1 MLQPLKNF
9 LLSVIFAL
17 IFTHAYSQVIPPENR
32 IDWSQAGC
40 RFFLPESVPE
50 VSILSFGGS
59 NNGLVDNTNAL
70 NTAMETFGG
79 HPGRIYFPVGTYL
92 FSSSVSMPDSIILKG
107 AGSDSTFIK
116 IAHSST
122 GFNFSGSAANTF
134 TDIIT
139 GFHKGSQKI
148 TVANPSLFTAG
159 KYCEIKQENG
169 SWDTNPATWAD
180 YSVGQMVQI
189 QSIIGDTLVLYDYL
203 HLDYDTAM
211 NLQIQQ
217 INPCSASSI
226 SCLNVLRTDVS
237 TTATGYN
244 FAFNYAVNC
253 EISGIESNKS
263 QGSHCIIGASSH
275 VSVSGCYF
283 HDAYMYDGAG
293 TKGYGVTLIT
303 HASLCLVQNNIF
315 NHLRHAMMTKQG
327 ANGNVFGYNYSINP
341 FRNGYMEYPQNYCG
355 DISMH
360 GHYSFANLFEGNI
373 VQTIY
378 TDQTWGPTGPYN
390 TLFRNRVE
398 LYGIIMTSSL
408 TNKQNIVGNEITGTG
423 STWPFN
429 HGAYTIVGTG
439 HIQYGNNK
447 NGVIVPTDTTVL
459 NDMSYYLQSEPLY
472 WNINQSWP
480 NIGIPNV
487 LKSGTIPAKERF
499 LIGNF
504 TDCSRQGIITNFQEK
519 ESSKFLVYPN
529 PATDILFLEF
539 PPESFSKTI
548 IISSIEGKCLI
559 RTKTQAGANKTE
571 IDLSSLKSGIYFL
584 SAETETGTVVMKV
597 IKQL

>member
-1 MLQPLKNF
+1 MTLPVKNF
-9 LLSVIFAL
+9 LICVLLSFYSL
-17 IFTHAYSQVIPPENR
+17 QAYPQVIPPENR

-40 RFFLPESVPE
+40 RFFLPDSVPE

-59 NNGLVDNTNAL
+59 NNGIVDNTNAL

-79 HPGRIYFPVGTYL
+79 HPGRIYFPSGTYL
-92 FSSSVSMPDSIILKG
+92 FTSSISMPDSIIFKG

-116 IAHSST
+116 IAHSGT
-122 GFNFSGSAANTF
+122 GFSFSGSAANAF
-134 TDIIT
+134 TNIVS
-139 GFHKGSQKI
+139 GFQKGSQKI
-148 TVANPSLFTAG
+148 TVSDPSLFAAG
-159 KYCEIKQENG
+159 KYCEIRQDNG

-189 QSIIGDTLVLYDYL
+189 QSIIGDTLVLFDNL
-203 HLDYDTAM
+203 HLDYDTAL

-217 INPCSASSI
+217 INPCSAASI
-226 SCLNVLRTDVS
+226 SCLNVQRTEVS
-237 TTATGYN
+237 TTSTGYN

-253 EISGIESNKS
+253 EIAGIESNKS

-275 VSVSGCYF
+275 ISVSGCYF
-283 HDAYMYDGAG
+283 HDAFMYDGAG

-303 HASLCLVQNNIF
+303 HASLCLMQNNIF

-341 FRNGYMEYPQNYCG
+341 YRNGYMEYPQNYCG

-398 LYGIIMTSSL
+398 LYGIIMTSSQ
-408 TNKQNIVGNEITGTG
+408 TNNQNIVGNEITGTG

-459 NDMSYYLQSEPLY
+459 NDISYYLQSPPLY
-472 WNINQSWP
+472 WTINQTWP

-487 LKSGTIPAKERF
+487 LNYGTIPAKERF
-499 LIGNF
+499 LAGNF
-504 TDCSRQGIITNFQEK
+504 TDCSRQGIVTKIEDK
-519 ESSKFLVYPN
+519 ESSKLLVYPN
-529 PATDILFLEF
+529 PAKDKLFVEF
-539 PPESFSKTI
+539 SSKNTCKAI
-548 IISSIEGKCLI
+548 NISSIEGKNLI
-559 RTKTQAGANKTE
+559 SLKPDSGGLKAE
-571 IDLSSLKSGIYFL
+571 IDISILKPGLYLLIAECEKGIL
-584 SAETETGTVVMKV
+584 VLKV
-597 IKQL
+597 IKD

>member
-1 MLQPLKNF
+1 MAHSINNF
-9 LLSVIFAL
+9 LIFVFL
-17 IFTHAYSQVIPPENR
+17 ILFSLQAYPQVIPPENR

-40 RFFLPESVPE
+40 RFFLPDSVPE
-50 VSILSFGGS
+50 VSILAFGGS
-59 NNGLVDNTNAL
+59 NNGLIDNTNAL

-79 HPGRIYFPVGTYL
+79 HPGRIYFPSGIYL

-122 GFNFSGSAANTF
+122 GFSFSGSAANTF

-139 GFHKGSQKI
+139 GFQKGSQKI
-148 TVANPSLFTAG
+148 TVADPSLFAAG
-159 KYCEIKQENG
+159 KYCEIRQDNG
-169 SWDTNPATWAD
+169 SWDTNPAVWAD

-189 QSIIGDTLVLYDYL
+189 QSIIDDTLVLYDYL
-203 HLDYDTAM
+203 HLDYDTAL

-226 SCLNVLRTDVS
+226 SCLNVQRTEVS

-244 FAFNYAVNC
+244 FAFNYAINC

-275 VSVSGCYF
+275 ISVSGCYF
-283 HDAYMYDGAG
+283 HDAFMYDGAG

-360 GHYSFANLFEGNI
+360 GHYSYANLFEGNI

-408 TNKQNIVGNEITGTG
+408 TNNQNIVGNEITGTG

-459 NDMSYYLQSEPLY
+459 NDISYYLQSEPLY

-504 TDCSRQGIITNFQEK
+504 TDCSHQGIITDIEDK
-519 ESSKFLVYPN
+519 ESGKLLVYPN
-529 PATDILFLEF
+529 PAKEKLFLEF
-539 PPESFSKTI
+539 AVENNCKVI
-548 IISSIEGKCLI
+548 NIRSIEGKSLI
-559 RTKTQAGANKTE
+559 RIQTKAGEYKTE
-571 IDLSSLKSGIYFL
+571 IDLSTLKPGIYL
-584 SAETETGTVVMKV
+584 LNVESETGIVVMKI
-597 IKQL
+597 IKQ

>member
-1 MLQPLKNF
+1 MAHSINNF
-9 LLSVIFAL
+9 LIFVFL
-17 IFTHAYSQVIPPENR
+17 ILFSLQAYPQVIPPENR
-32 IDWSQAGC
+32 IDLSQAGC
-40 RFFLPESVPE
+40 RFFLPDSVPE
-50 VSILSFGGS
+50 VSILAFGGS
-59 NNGLVDNTNAL
+59 NNGLIDNTNAL

-79 HPGRIYFPVGTYL
+79 HPGRIYFPSGIYL

-122 GFNFSGSAANTF
+122 GFSFSGSAANTF

-139 GFHKGSQKI
+139 GFQKGSQKI
-148 TVANPSLFTAG
+148 TVADPSLFAAG
-159 KYCEIKQENG
+159 KYCEIRQDNG
-169 SWDTNPATWAD
+169 SWDTNPAVWAD

-189 QSIIGDTLVLYDYL
+189 QSIIDDTLVLYDYL
-203 HLDYDTAM
+203 HLDYDTAL

-226 SCLNVLRTDVS
+226 SCLNVQRTDVS

-244 FAFNYAVNC
+244 FAFNYAINC

-275 VSVSGCYF
+275 ISVSGCYF
-283 HDAYMYDGAG
+283 HDAFMYDGAG

-315 NHLRHAMMTKQG
+315 NHLRHAVMTKQG

-360 GHYSFANLFEGNI
+360 GHYSYANLFEGNI

-408 TNKQNIVGNEITGTG
+408 TNNQNIVGNEITGTG

-459 NDMSYYLQSEPLY
+459 NDISYYLQSEPLY
-472 WNINQSWP
+472 WNVNQSWP

-487 LKSGTIPAKERF
+487 LNSGTIPAKERF
-499 LIGNF
+499 LAGNF
-504 TDCSRQGIITNFQEK
+504 TDCSHQGIITDIEDK
-519 ESSKFLVYPN
+519 ESGKLLVYPN
-529 PATDILFLEF
+529 PAKEKLFLEF
-539 PPESFSKTI
+539 AVENNCKVI
-548 IISSIEGKCLI
+548 NIRSIEGKSLI
-559 RTKTQAGANKTE
+559 RIQTKAGEYKTE
-571 IDLSSLKSGIYFL
+571 IDLSTLKPGIYL
-584 SAETETGTVVMKV
+584 LNVESETGIVVMKI
-597 IKQL
+597 IKQ

>member
-1 MLQPLKNF
+1 MLQSIKFF
-9 LLSVIFAL
+9 LFIVFFAL
-17 IFTHAYSQVIPPENR
+17 IFTQSYSQVIPPENR

-40 RFFLPESVPE
+40 RFFLPDFLPE

-59 NNGLVDNTNAL
+59 NNGVDDNVNAL
-70 NTAMETFGG
+70 NTAMANFDG
-79 HPGRIYFPVGTYL
+79 HPGRVYFPSGSYL
-92 FSSSVSMPDSIILKG
+92 FASTISMPDSIVLSG

-116 IAHSST
+116 IGHSSI
-122 GFNFSGSAANTF
+122 GFSFSGSAANAF
-134 TDIIT
+134 TNIVY
-139 GFHKGSQKI
+139 GFQKGSQKI
-148 TVANPSLFTAG
+148 TVSDPSLFTAG
-159 KYCEIKQENG
+159 KYCEIRQDNG
-169 SWDTNPATWAD
+169 SWDTNPAVWAD
-180 YSVGQMVQI
+180 FSVGQMVQI
-189 QSIIGDTLVLYDYL
+189 QSIIADTLVLFDFF
-203 HLDYDTAM
+203 HLDYDTAL

-217 INPCSASSI
+217 IHPCSASSI
-226 SCLNVLRTDVS
+226 SCLNVQRTDVS

-253 EISGIESNKS
+253 EIAGIESNKS

-303 HASLCLVQNNIF
+303 HASHCLVQNNIF

-355 DISMH
+355 DISLH

-378 TDQTWGPTGPYN
+378 TDQTWGPSGPYN

-429 HGAYTIVGTG
+429 HGAYSIVGTG
-439 HIQYGNNK
+439 HIQFGNNK
-447 NGVIVPTDTTVL
+447 NGVIVPDGTFPLTDI
-459 NDMSYYLQSEPLY
+459 SYYLDTQPLY
-472 WNINQSWP
+472 WNVNQTWP
-480 NIGIPNV
+480 NIGIPNA
-487 LKSGTIPAKERF
+487 LSSGTIPAKERF
-499 LIGNF
+499 LAGNF
-504 TDCSRQGIITNFQEK
+504 TDCSHQGIITDFQEK

-529 PATDILFLEF
+529 PATDK
-539 PPESFSKTI
+539 SFVQFADETFCKNI
-548 IISSIEGKCLI
+548 NISSIEGKTLI
-559 RTKTQAGANKTE
+559 HIQPVAGESKTE
-571 IDLSSLKSGIYFL
+571 IDLSSLKPGIYLL
-584 SAETETGTVVMKV
+584 SAETKTGIAFMKI
-597 IKQL
+597 IKD